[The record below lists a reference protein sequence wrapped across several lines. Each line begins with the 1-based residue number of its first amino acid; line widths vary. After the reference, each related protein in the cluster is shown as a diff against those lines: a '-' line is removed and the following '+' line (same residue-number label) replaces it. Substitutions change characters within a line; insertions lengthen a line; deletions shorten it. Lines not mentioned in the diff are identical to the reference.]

1 MLTHAK
7 TALVGEMIN
16 SISHQQ
22 RQPLSALGLYLDNIE
37 ECAHEGEFERI
48 PAQIAACKKS
58 LRLMDETIKAFR
70 NFYASGE
77 VAAKFD
83 LVNIINELILI
94 VRPELNSHGIELN
107 FAHGGGKCELKS
119 IASYVR
125 QILLSLLSNA
135 KDALV
140 ESGCETPQILIEL
153 KRAGGLFCVSVSD
166 NGAGVKADS
175 DEIFEPFFTTKN
187 MGTGT
192 GLNVARELAV
202 KKLGGSLELESAVN
216 PTKFT
221 LFLGEI

>member
-1 MLTHAK
+1 MLVHAK

-37 ECAHEGEFERI
+37 ECASEGEFERI

-77 VAAKFD
+77 EAAKFD
-83 LVNIINELILI
+83 LVNIINELVLI
-94 VRPELNSHGIELN
+94 VRPELNSHGIELK
-107 FAHGGGKCELKS
+107 FAHEGGKYELKS
-119 IASYVR
+119 VASYVR

-140 ESGCETPQILIEL
+140 DSGCETPQILIEL
-153 KRAGGLFCVSVSD
+153 KRAGEIFSVSVSD
-166 NGAGVKADS
+166 NGGGVKADS
-175 DEIFEPFFTTKN
+175 DKIFELFFTTKN
-187 MGTGT
+187 TGTGT
-192 GLNVARELAV
+192 GLSVARELAV
-202 KKLGGSLELESAVN
+202 KKLGGSLELENAAN